1 MAAKDDSERMR
12 SLREIVRNKFT
23 VDVLKSAGGTACPA
37 TIFFSFLSFS
47 NSFHSFETEKSAGA
61 MVLVLDDESTRV
73 ISSVLT
79 MYDIMEERVT
89 LVEQLVKNRQPFREM
104 DVIYLVSPTVEA
116 ATRIV
121 EDFPS
126 ENKAKYG
133 GVHIYFL
140 DVVCTFSSSSSL
152 LTPYQVSDEVTRT
165 IQASSLLCQKIKTFK
180 ELNLHFVTS
189 ESNVFHFDMH
199 SSLTRLYGE
208 PTDPVCPIQIAQKLA
223 TLCITLNEFPS
234 IKYQI
239 SSAYATTIA
248 TTTLNILENFKRT
261 NSNFWSHG
269 DDGRQDRERGILL
282 IVDRSFDPLSPLM
295 HEFTYQAMVN
305 DLLPVKD
312 GIISIVA
319 ETNSGAKVEK
329 KAILNEADEYWV
341 SLRHQHIASVIDYM
355 KERMSDIITNN
366 PSAAL
371 AKKSGADM
379 SVTAMAAAVKALP
392 EYRETTAKLSQH
404 VSITQ
409 KCMDVFTVNNL
420 LEIHALEEKMSTGED
435 DDGKQVKQPDLLKQ
449 LIDMLIMPDVSQQ
462 IKIRLLSI
470 FFLTRGATAT
480 AEERRRLI
488 QAANL
493 TGPEQQILLNFE
505 RGLGATLLQ
514 STNTR
519 AASGQS
525 GGGILSMFKR
535 KFQAKHEPTP
545 EGQYT
550 ESRHKCRLKGILE
563 SLMGAEGSEALPNDL
578 FASIGPFPAAK
589 NDQTKFAKNSNR
601 SMYQSSRYI
610 VCIAGGVASSELRT
624 AYELMGTLGK
634 EVIIGGTHLINPNI
648 YLKDVASLN
657 TRSAD
662 ASRLFEIEFPNDDA
676 S

>member
-1 MAAKDDSERMR
+1 
-12 SLREIVRNKFT
+12 
-23 VDVLKSAGGTACPA
+23 
-37 TIFFSFLSFS
+37 
-47 NSFHSFETEKSAGA
+47 
-61 MVLVLDDESTRV
+61 
-73 ISSVLT
+73 
-79 MYDIMEERVT
+79 
-89 LVEQLVKNRQPFREM
+89 
-104 DVIYLVSPTVEA
+104 
-116 ATRIV
+116 
-121 EDFPS
+121 
-126 ENKAKYG
+126 
-133 GVHIYFL
+133 
-140 DVVCTFSSSSSL
+140 
-152 LTPYQVSDEVTRT
+152 
-165 IQASSLLCQKIKTFK
+165 
-180 ELNLHFVTS
+180 VTS
-189 ESNVFHFDMH
+189 ESNVFHFDMN
-199 SSLTRLYGE
+199 SSLTRLYGD

-261 NSNFWSHG
+261 NTNFWSHG

-319 ETNSGAKVEK
+319 ETNAGSKVEK

-379 SVTAMAAAVKALP
+379 SITAMAAAVKALP
-392 EYRETTAKLSQH
+392 EYRETMAKLSQH
-404 VSITQ
+404 VNITQ
-409 KCMDVFTVNNL
+409 KCMDVFTTNNL

-470 FFLTRGATAT
+470 FFLTRGSTAT

-525 GGGILSMFKR
+525 AGGILSMFKG
-535 KFQAKHEPTP
+535 KSQAKHEPTP
-545 EGQYT
+545 EGQYA

-578 FASIGPFPAAK
+578 FASIGPAGNAVPVAK
-589 NDQTKFAKNSNR
+589 SARKYANHTKFAKNSNR
-601 SMYQSSRYI
+601 TMFQSSRYV

-624 AYELMGTLGK
+624 AYELMGSLGK

-662 ASRLFEIEFPNDDA
+662 ASRLFEIEFPGDEVH
-676 S
+676 